1 MELELFYDG
10 LTKKD
15 INKEKYRVACRGI
28 VKKDELYLMVH
39 LEKYDIYTFPGGGI
53 EKGETLEDCTLRELL
68 EETGIKV
75 KVLEKKVTIKEYFDG
90 ESWENNYFI
99 CEYLEDTHVNNLT
112 EEEADLGLKVKWMK
126 FDDILEIFEESLTK
140 HEYGPTIHNR
150 EFLGFVNSI

>member
-15 INKEKYRVACRGI
+15 INKENYRVACRGI

-39 LEKYDIYTFPGGGI
+39 MEKYDIYTFPGGGL
-53 EKGETLEDCTLRELL
+53 EKGETLEECTVRELL

-75 KVLEKKVTIKEYFDG
+75 NVIEKRATIKEYFDG

-99 CEYLEDTHVNNLT
+99 CEFVEDTFSNKLT
-112 EEEADLGLKVKWMK
+112 DEEIDLKLTVKWMK
-126 FDDILEIFEESLTK
+126 FEDILEIFDESQTL
-140 HEYGPTIHNR
+140 HEHGPTIHNR